1 MSALAVL
8 AIDAGQTGVKTRLLR
23 DGRTDDGLTLP
34 GVRTDAPLA
43 PQFADAVHRAAARA
57 GAPIGVVAIGASG
70 LVDARADADALLAL
84 TADAG
89 VERVLLAHDSVTS
102 YLGSL
107 GDTRGAV
114 VAAGTG
120 VVALAVG
127 RTRIARI
134 DGWGN
139 IMGDA
144 GSGHWI
150 GREVLDAVMRAHD
163 GRGAPTALADVVRER
178 WPDLE
183 AAYID
188 LQSDPDRVRVVAS
201 FAERAAALAASD
213 ETAARIVRR
222 AADELALSA
231 ATGLDRVRDEGDAR
245 TGFTVGVIGGVFRS
259 DAVRERFAQTLAER
273 WPGAGV
279 IVPQGTGLDG
289 AAALAAL
296 PSTHALHA
304 AITVASPVHAG

>member
-1 MSALAVL
+1 MTAPAVL
-8 AIDAGQTGVKTRLLR
+8 AIDAGQTGVKTRLLS
-23 DGRTDDGLTLP
+23 DGRADDAVTLA
-34 GVRTDAPLA
+34 GVRTDSPLA
-43 PQFADAVHRAAARA
+43 PQLADAVHRAAARA
-57 GAPIGVVAIGASG
+57 GKPIGVVAVGTSG

-102 YLGSL
+102 FLGSL
-107 GDTRGAV
+107 GDTQGAV

-120 VVALAVG
+120 VVTLAVG
-127 RTRIARI
+127 RTRVARI

-150 GREVLDAVMRAHD
+150 GREALDAVMRAHD
-163 GRGAPTALADVVRER
+163 GRGDPTALTDVVRER
-178 WPDLE
+178 WPELE
-183 AAYID
+183 GAYID

-201 FAERAAALAASD
+201 FAERVAELAASD
-213 ETAARIVRR
+213 ETAARIMRR

-231 ATGLDRVRDEGDAR
+231 ATGLDRVRDEGDVGAD
-245 TGFTVGVIGGVFRS
+245 FTVGVIGGVFRS
-259 DAVRERFAQTLAER
+259 DAVRERFAAVLAES
-273 WPGAGV
+273 WPAVRV

-289 AAALAAL
+289 AAALAGL
-296 PSTHALHA
+296 PPTHALHT
-304 AITVASPVHAG
+304 AITVAAPVHAA